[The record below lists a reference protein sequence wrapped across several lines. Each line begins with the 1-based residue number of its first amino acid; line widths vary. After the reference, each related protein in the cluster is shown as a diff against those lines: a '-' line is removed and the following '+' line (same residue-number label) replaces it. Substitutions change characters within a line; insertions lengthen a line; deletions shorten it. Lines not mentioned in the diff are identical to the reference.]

1 MDFRERNDK
10 KMKNQ
15 KNVTLRI
22 SDELLEKL
30 YFVAK
35 SEGRTL
41 NNELLLLARNSIAY
55 FERTKGRITPAQLAS
70 IRDELEGETN
80 K

>member
-1 MDFRERNDK
+1 
-10 KMKNQ
+10 MKNQ

-22 SDELLEKL
+22 SDDLLEKL

-41 NNELLLLARNSIAY
+41 NNELLLLARNSVAY
-55 FERTKGRITPAQLAS
+55 FERTKGRITPDKLAS
-70 IRDELEGETN
+70 IRDELEEETAN
-80 K
+80 

>member
-1 MDFRERNDK
+1 
-10 KMKNQ
+10 MKNQ

-30 YFVAK
+30 CFVAK

-41 NNELLLLARNSIAY
+41 NNELLLLARNSVAY

-70 IRDELEGETN
+70 IRDELEKEIGDKN
-80 K
+80 

>member
-1 MDFRERNDK
+1 MDFIERNDK

-41 NNELLLLARNSIAY
+41 NNELLLLARNSVAY
-55 FERTKGRITPAQLAS
+55 FERTKGRITPDKLAS
-70 IRDELEGETN
+70 IRDELEEETA

>member
-1 MDFRERNDK
+1 
-10 KMKNQ
+10 MKNQ

-41 NNELLLLARNSIAY
+41 NNELLLLARNSVAY

-70 IRDELEGETN
+70 IRDELEGETD

>member
-1 MDFRERNDK
+1 
-10 KMKNQ
+10 MKNQ

-41 NNELLLLARNSIAY
+41 NNELLLLARNSVAY
-55 FERTKGRITPAQLAS
+55 CERTKGRITPDKLAS
-70 IRDELEGETN
+70 IRDELEEETA